1 MLRRELMRCKCVES
15 LNAKFKM
22 HFSSSPNFR
31 IKISLVINLLG
42 NDKMDAFMEDRREL
56 MSCKYIKSFIPEKRK
71 MYVCSAA
78 QAKAK
83 PNQDSEVVT
92 IDGNSEYTLSRL
104 SFRAKKDQTC
114 EPSRTAT
121 IL

>member
-1 MLRRELMRCKCVES
+1 MLRRELMRCKYVES

-56 MSCKYIKSFIPEKRK
+56 MSCNMSRVLFRKKEKCI
-71 MYVCSAA
+71 VCSAA

-92 IDGNSEYTLSRL
+92 LDGISEYTLSKL